1 MHRYAALLAFPL
13 AATLFVAPAFALD
26 KVDPYICPTQT
37 QGSGI
42 DCFLEAVP
50 QTYTMCRHIKSIE
63 IIEFG
68 LAGAQEGVHGA
79 KTEYCIDKHKILIV
93 RPYQAALREA
103 ARSKEEV
110 QSVRQLYDA
119 WLDSLAKL
127 VPGPDETDEGYK
139 QRVVRPYSD
148 FNERI
153 KAIRALAEASAKAV
167 PAATKTAPASK
178 RKKTNP

>member
-1 MHRYAALLAFPL
+1 MCRYAWLTALF
-13 AATLFVAPAFALD
+13 AAASFLSPSALALD

-110 QSVRQLYDA
+110 QGVRQLYDA

-127 VPGPDETDEGYK
+127 VPGPNETDEGYK

-153 KAIRALAEASAKAV
+153 KAIRALAEAPAKAA
-167 PAATKTAPASK
+167 PAAKKAPASK
-178 RKKTNP
+178 GKKTSP